1 MFITFKFLIRNLKVK
16 IYTWILYWVNI
27 HFDKSQIKDQP
38 KVARELSKIFWIFDD
53 WSNTSKLHCP
63 SNVQRIQW
71 PGCKKSLAFD
81 IKLRKGLVFPCQN
94 QKIMLM
100 FCLLMNSWI
109 LISTCFIVTLFA
121 CKLLTMND
129 PPYVLNAN
137 AWSHYLTYLLD
148 SHIVRMDIVYLHALI
163 YDV

>member
-1 MFITFKFLIRNLKVK
+1 
-16 IYTWILYWVNI
+16 
-27 HFDKSQIKDQP
+27 
-38 KVARELSKIFWIFDD
+38 
-53 WSNTSKLHCP
+53 
-63 SNVQRIQW
+63 
-71 PGCKKSLAFD
+71 
-81 IKLRKGLVFPCQN
+81 
-94 QKIMLM
+94 M

-109 LISTCFIVTLFA
+109 IIST

-129 PPYVLNAN
+129 PPPPYALNAN